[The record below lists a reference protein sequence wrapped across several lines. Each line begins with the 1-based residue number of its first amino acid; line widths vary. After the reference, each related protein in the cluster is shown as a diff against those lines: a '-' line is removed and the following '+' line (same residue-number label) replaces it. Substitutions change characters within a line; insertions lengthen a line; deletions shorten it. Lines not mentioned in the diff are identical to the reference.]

1 MSAPQPSMSEFE
13 QLRRGNRAPAW
24 VRDGIGRAWGLIAP
38 SVTLIA
44 VSENATFRVAEGGPP
59 SMVVRLARPGYAGT
73 ASHLS
78 SELLWIE
85 ALLTEAGIRAPRPVP
100 AQDRA
105 PVQRLRDGQGRD
117 WMAVAFEHVA
127 GDILEDQME
136 GGHDTAAHFAEIGS
150 ITARLHA
157 HARRWRAPEGF
168 RRFSW
173 DLDDLVGSAARWG
186 HWARAPLSPRQEK
199 VLRAAEGSA
208 RDTLTGLGVDRSPRH
223 FGLIHADLRPSNLMV
238 RDGQLT
244 VIDFDD
250 CGYGY
255 YLYDFAAALTFYEHR
270 PEAVDLAAAWADGY
284 QHVAPL
290 SPDDLRAACALSMLR
305 RLTILGWTT
314 THRPDALPPDLW
326 AEYLPG
332 TVDVAGRYLADS
344 TWLTP
349 S

>member
-1 MSAPQPSMSEFE
+1 MSAFE
-13 QLRRGNRAPAW
+13 QLRRGDYAPAW
-24 VRDGIGRAWGLIAP
+24 VRDGIGRAWDLSAA

-44 VSENATFRVAEGGPP
+44 VSENATFRVAEDGAPR
-59 SMVVRLARPGYAGT
+59 MVVRLARPGYAGSV
-73 ASHLS
+73 SHLS

-85 ALLTEAGIRAPRPVP
+85 ALLTETGIRTPRPVRGRD
-100 AQDRA
+100 AT
-105 PVQRLRDGQGRD
+105 PVQRLRDGHGAD
-117 WMAVAFEHVA
+117 WMAVAFEHVV
-127 GDILEDQME
+127 GTILEDQME
-136 GGHDTAAHFAEIGS
+136 GREDTAAHFAEIGS

-157 HARRWRAPEGF
+157 HARLWRPPAGF

-173 DLDDLVGSAARWG
+173 DLDDMVGPAARWG
-186 HWARAPLSPRQEK
+186 HWARAPLSPRQRQ
-199 VLRAAEGSA
+199 VLQAAEETA
-208 RDTLTGLGVDRSPRH
+208 RGTLAALGIDRSPRH
-223 FGLIHADLRPSNLMV
+223 FGLIHADLRPSNVMV
-238 RDGQLT
+238 GDGQLT

-270 PEAVDLAAAWADGY
+270 PEAVQMAAAWMDGY
-284 QHVAPL
+284 RSVAPL

-332 TVDVAGRYLADS
+332 TVEVAGRYLANG
-344 TWLTP
+344 TWLT
-349 S
+349 SS